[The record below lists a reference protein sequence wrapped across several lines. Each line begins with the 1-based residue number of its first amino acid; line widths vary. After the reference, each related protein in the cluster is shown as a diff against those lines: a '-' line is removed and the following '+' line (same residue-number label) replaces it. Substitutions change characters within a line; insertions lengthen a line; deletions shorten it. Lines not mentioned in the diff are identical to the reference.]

1 MQLTAELTLYPLKTD
16 YLDVIRHT
24 VARLNAYDDIKVK
37 TFPTATILVG
47 NYDRVMEV
55 VGDVMKWSY
64 LEHGKC
70 VFVAKFLPGYE
81 AD

>member
-1 MQLTAELTLYPLKTD
+1 MQLTAELTVYPFQTD
-16 YLDVIRHT
+16 YKDTIRHI
-24 VARLNAYDDIKVK
+24 VARLNAYDDIKVR

-47 NYDRVMEV
+47 NYDRVMGVVNEV
-55 VGDVMKWSY
+55 IKWSY

-81 AD
+81 AE